1 MTELVTIAHLNTNIT
16 DRIRPFSKNGAI
28 AAAIFILPM
37 ALFGIFANVVTI
49 IVIVRSNKLSKSVF
63 NFMIVSLCVS
73 DLFSAIIS
81 PLSLHRRTLGY
92 DDWMMP
98 EFFCKVFWSFDN
110 WTSIVTSFHILL
122 FSGVRMFSISA
133 PTYYQRMT
141 LYHVKIMVCITW
153 FIAFGSGFIPY
164 WLWFGLK
171 DEDRSEG
178 IGSNWPDCT
187 LKYQWLQSFKL
198 YTKVAYGIFFYMPM
212 IVVSIIS
219 PIIAKLILK
228 KRKERIQRKNNE
240 VSAATGQNTLSD
252 FERKHQRREN
262 SAILQLFVI
271 VGSFM
276 LGYVPSSVGLICAFI
291 CSIFFVLSGCAS
303 DHISGRNYSLEL
315 WNDIL
320 HSSPSVG
327 MCQPNILQYCI
338 KQNAERNNTIL
349 QKCTAKVLSVPVLRN
364 HRE

>member
-1 MTELVTIAHLNTNIT
+1 
-16 DRIRPFSKNGAI
+16 
-28 AAAIFILPM
+28 
-37 ALFGIFANVVTI
+37 
-49 IVIVRSNKLSKSVF
+49 
-63 NFMIVSLCVS
+63 MIVSLCVS

-171 DEDRSEG
+171 DEDRAEG

-276 LGYVPSSVGLICAFI
+276 LGYVPSSAYFL
-291 CSIFFVLSGCAS
+291 
-303 DHISGRNYSLEL
+303 YSLAVPQTTLAEEITH
-315 WNDIL
+315 WNFGMISYIL
-320 HSSPSVG
+320 LRVSECVNPIFYNIASSK
-327 MCQPNILQYCI
+327 MR
-338 KQNAERNNTIL
+338 KETIL
-349 QKCTAKVLSVPVLRN
+349 FFKSILLKCCPSRYSETIVSEVPTSATGHTSRDGNQKIDL
-364 HRE
+364 